1 MKLDP
6 SVKPA
11 VLGVVIGAVATMVL
25 GFSVMG
31 WVLADSAEQMATD
44 RAGAAVV
51 DVLVPICVERF
62 QRQDDWPARLI
73 EFKSTPSWSRHS
85 VIEKGG
91 WAASSGTEKIRSA
104 IIVACAEKLGR
115 LS

>member
-1 MKLDP
+1 MKLNP

-11 VLGVVIGAVATMVL
+11 LSGVVIGAVSTMVL
-25 GFSVMG
+25 GFSVTG
-31 WVLADSAEQMATD
+31 WTLADSAEQMATD
-44 RAGAAVV
+44 RAGTAVV
-51 DVLVPICVERF
+51 EVLAPICVERF
-62 QRQDDWPARLI
+62 QRQDDWTARLV
-73 EFKSTPSWSRHS
+73 EFKSTPSWSRRS

-104 IIVACAEKLGR
+104 IIIACAERLGR